1 MSLDQK
7 KHLCLKCHICGVT
20 YTRSTKLKAHAR
32 NKHNIELE
40 MGNSKRTKCTYPG
53 CEELFYHKSK
63 MIDHLN
69 EFHQVEA
76 KKQVINFENEKLFMD
91 WKEKEELKNFVYY
104 SKQRGDGE
112 SKLLIHKYFICQHD
126 GDERP
131 HRKDGDPARKSNRKF
146 RRGQIK
152 TGSFCPSRII
162 CHLNKVTNKVRVEY
176 ISAHSHPVNLANTVF
191 QPIPTSTR
199 QEIKAKLSIGIPV
212 NEVYKDLREGMGNRE
227 SRLSNECITRAH
239 LISKTNI
246 SDMRRHMKYAR
257 RLHPDDS
264 TSTHLIVKK
273 LQLESY
279 NCVIVYKPQGQAVET
294 GPGMYNDIDV
304 KKDLFVIGI
313 QTKEQLEMFQKR
325 SNKIHCI
332 DSTHNTNKYKFPLT
346 TIIVPDEFNRG
357 YPVAWLIQIM
367 PTS

>member
-1 MSLDQK
+1 MF
-7 KHLCLKCHICGVT
+7 KCHICGVT

-162 CHLNKVTNKVRVEY
+162 CNLNKVTNKVRVV
-176 ISAHSHPVNLANTVF
+176 IL
-191 QPIPTSTR
+191 
-199 QEIKAKLSIGIPV
+199 
-212 NEVYKDLREGMGNRE
+212 
-227 SRLSNECITRAH
+227 
-239 LISKTNI
+239 LI
-246 SDMRRHMKYAR
+246 
-257 RLHPDDS
+257 
-264 TSTHLIVKK
+264 
-273 LQLESY
+273 
-279 NCVIVYKPQGQAVET
+279 
-294 GPGMYNDIDV
+294 
-304 KKDLFVIGI
+304 
-313 QTKEQLEMFQKR
+313 
-325 SNKIHCI
+325 
-332 DSTHNTNKYKFPLT
+332 
-346 TIIVPDEFNRG
+346 
-357 YPVAWLIQIM
+357 
-367 PTS
+367 